1 MKAERDQDLNA
12 GGDAQDVLEY
22 YQLSHDP
29 FAARTPGF
37 KFFTPQRKPVLAQ
50 LHHLARFAGQVLVVT
65 GPRGSG
71 KTLLRQALIAS
82 TSKDVAQCVVT
93 SGREVE
99 SADALVAALCQAVGV
114 PEKSMAALLE
124 RAEQLH
130 EVGMQLY
137 IVIDDAH
144 QLDAASLQLLA
155 DLSQVDDRFAPK
167 VFLFGE
173 DVLVG
178 TLVTIDLPEDRS
190 WYHRIALQPLT
201 LEETRDYLAQRLE
214 GAGQSIELFS
224 DAQVEW
230 IHDESEG
237 WPGRIN
243 EAGRRAL
250 EDDQH
255 EAAAEAAPRGPI
267 IPRRSLIALVLVSIG
282 VAAAWMMG
290 GEDPVQQPTTTV
302 LELPTQVAEVDA
314 TEPVMPPP
322 EQLEPMEAASDMP
335 EDLDLVE
342 APPQTVVAGGEAALA
357 VPVSPPAS
365 SPPATAQERPVPAQ
379 QASQSEPPS
388 ASPVPA
394 SPAPEPE
401 PTQAPAQ
408 AQAPAEQPQTS
419 AAAGGSDA
427 AGWYRQQSGDR
438 YVLQL
443 LGSRSRQ
450 AALDFMRGHEG
461 VGELHYF
468 ETRHEGK
475 PWFVVT
481 QGAYPD
487 RQQAQ
492 QAAGRLPEP
501 LRQQKPWPRTIANIQ
516 QSLP

>member
-1 MKAERDQDLNA
+1 MKAERDQDLSA

-82 TSKDVAQCVVT
+82 TNKDAAQCVVT

-99 SADALVAALCQAVGV
+99 SADALTATLCQAVGV
-114 PEKSMAALLE
+114 PEKSIAALLE

-137 IVIDDAH
+137 VVVDDAH
-144 QLDAASLQLLA
+144 QLDAPSLQLLA

-173 DVLVG
+173 DVLAG
-178 TLVTIDLPEDRS
+178 TLVTVDLPEEKS
-190 WYHRIALQPLT
+190 WYHRISLQPLT

-224 DAQVEW
+224 DAQVEH

-250 EDDQH
+250 EDDQQDSVT
-255 EAAAEAAPRGPI
+255 ESAPRGAI

-282 VAAAWMMG
+282 VVAAWMMG
-290 GEDPVQQPTTTV
+290 GEEPAQPTTTV

-314 TEPVMPPP
+314 TDPAMPPP
-322 EQLEPMEAASDMP
+322 EQLDPMEAASDMP

-342 APPQTVVAGGEAALA
+342 APPPTVVAGEGEAATAPASTSQLSPSAPATPDETSAPPQQATQAEPRSAPPAAPVAAEAERSQPSA
-357 VPVSPPAS
+357 VPAN
-365 SPPATAQERPVPAQ
+365 
-379 QASQSEPPS
+379 
-388 ASPVPA
+388 
-394 SPAPEPE
+394 
-401 PTQAPAQ
+401 
-408 AQAPAEQPQTS
+408 
-419 AAAGGSDA
+419 SDA
-427 AGWYRQQSGDR
+427 AAWYRQQPEDR

-443 LGSRSRQ
+443 LGSRSKQ

-481 QGAYPD
+481 QGAYAD

-492 QAAGRLPEP
+492 QAASRLPAP
-501 LRQQKPWPRTIANIQ
+501 LRQQKPWPRNIASIQ

>member
-82 TSKDVAQCVVT
+82 TNKDAAQCVVT

-99 SADALVAALCQAVGV
+99 SADALVATLCQAVGV
-114 PEKSMAALLE
+114 PEKSIAALLE

-130 EVGMQLY
+130 DVGMQLY
-137 IVIDDAH
+137 VVVDDAH
-144 QLDAASLQLLA
+144 QLDAPSLQLLA

-173 DVLVG
+173 DVLAG
-178 TLVTIDLPEDRS
+178 TLVTIDLPEEKS
-190 WYHRIALQPLT
+190 WYHRISLQPLT

-250 EDDQH
+250 EDDQQDAVT
-255 EAAAEAAPRGPI
+255 ESAPRGPI

-290 GEDPVQQPTTTV
+290 GEDTAQQPTTTV

-314 TEPVMPPP
+314 TDPVMPPP
-322 EQLEPMEAASDMP
+322 EQLDPMEAASDMP
-335 EDLDLVE
+335 EDLALVE
-342 APPQTVVAGGEAALA
+342 APPQPVVAGDEPALA
-357 VPVSPPAS
+357 APAS
-365 SPPATAQERPVPAQ
+365 SPAATPAPPVTADEAPVPPQ
-379 QASQSEPPS
+379 QATESEPRPAAPVAS
-388 ASPVPA
+388 AST
-394 SPAPEPE
+394 PAP
-401 PTQAPAQ
+401 
-408 AQAPAEQPQTS
+408 APAERPQPS
-419 AAAGGSDA
+419 AAAAGSDA
-427 AGWYRQQSGDR
+427 AAWYRQQSGDR

-450 AALDFMRGHEG
+450 AALDFMSGHEG

-481 QGAYPD
+481 QGAYAD

-492 QAAGRLPEP
+492 QAAGRLPGP
-501 LRQQKPWPRTIANIQ
+501 LRQQKPWPRTIASIQ